1 MSKTSSIAMAPAESE
16 GTAGGGEKGL
26 QLGIRLQSVEGSDQP
41 VFSNFTMVQG
51 APGMVFLDFGFL
63 EPNALPSVIRA
74 AQSGGK
80 VPESIGGKLAARVV
94 LGLDSAVQLVQQ
106 LEQHLRSL
114 KAQSERAAAEKAQH

>member
-1 MSKTSSIAMAPAESE
+1 MNKMNNTPMAEAEGKAS
-16 GTAGGGEKGL
+16 TGGGDKGL

-63 EPNALPSVIRA
+63 EPNALPSVVRA

-80 VPESIGGKLAARVV
+80 VPEAIRGKLAARVV
-94 LGLDSAVQLVQQ
+94 LGIDSAVQLAQQ
-106 LEQHLRSL
+106 LQQHLRSL
-114 KAQSERAAAEKAQH
+114 QAQAKKAADKTEH

>member
-1 MSKTSSIAMAPAESE
+1 MKKTNATPMAEAEGKSS
-16 GTAGGGEKGL
+16 AGGGEHQL

-63 EPNALPSVIRA
+63 EPNALPSVVRA

-80 VPESIGGKLAARVV
+80 VPEAIRGKLAARVV
-94 LGLDSAVQLVQQ
+94 LGIDSAVQLAQQ
-106 LEQHLRSL
+106 LQQHLRSL
-114 KAQSERAAAEKAQH
+114 QAQGQKAAEAPAQH

>member
-1 MSKTSSIAMAPAESE
+1 MKKTNTTPMAEAEGKAS
-16 GTAGGGEKGL
+16 TGGGDKGL

-41 VFSNFTMVQG
+41 MFSNFTMVQG

-80 VPESIGGKLAARVV
+80 VPEAIGGKLSARVV
-94 LGLDSAVQLVQQ
+94 LGLDSAVQLVNQ
-106 LEQHLRSL
+106 LQQHLRSL
-114 KAQSERAAAEKAQH
+114 QPQGQKAAEAPAQH